1 MPHEISPKTEL
12 SLFIYDGMK
21 HKGFSVQA
29 LADATSV
36 GYERARTSVT
46 GDKPPSQRLLRDICR
61 VLQLD
66 FKIANDMLIAE
77 KVKQKYGLLP
87 SALATADP
95 ELRSIEALWPEL
107 TPQEKEH
114 ITWLVSKYA
123 EKRSQKARSQVL
135 QRIAPRP
142 VRTS

>member
-12 SLFIYDGMK
+12 SRFIYDGMK

-29 LADATSV
+29 LADATYV
-36 GYERARTSVT
+36 GYERARTAVT

-66 FKIANDMLIAE
+66 FKIANDMLVAE
-77 KVKQKYGLLP
+77 RVKQKYGLLP
-87 SALATADP
+87 SARATADP

-114 ITWLVSKYA
+114 VAWLVGRYA
-123 EKRSQKARSQVL
+123 EKKSQRSQIL